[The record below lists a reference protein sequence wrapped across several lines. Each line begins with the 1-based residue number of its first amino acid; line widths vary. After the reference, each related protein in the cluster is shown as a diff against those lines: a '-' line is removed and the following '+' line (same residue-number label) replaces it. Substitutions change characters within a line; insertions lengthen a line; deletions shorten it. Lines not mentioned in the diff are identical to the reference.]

1 MKLPNAPDIS
11 NEAWAL
17 LKHID
22 TPEWRADPVAQL
34 GVIRLMR
41 GPTFTVMPGEVQ
53 RRLPLDAKLSFS
65 KIPGQNAER
74 WDAILRLAGDED
86 IYRALQYVPLPDRR
100 QPSEKIYPTT
110 GWLGTY
116 LRWAQEGEVPLGMHF
131 WSAVSLLGAA
141 CKRNV
146 FMDRGSFFLYPA
158 HGVLL
163 VGHSGLRKTQ
173 ALTALKQ
180 VLTSTNR
187 LADKWWQHQTSRP
200 PQEVPFFFDKD
211 PRLNLLPNDVNFLGL
226 LKKLR
231 GGIEAKFEDSIVR
244 LSKVQDSCGL
254 LCLGELGS
262 MLSKDGFSIGKTI
275 DTLIEMLDAPDY
287 YHYSSEKQGEVKLEN
302 VALSLVAATTPNWIQ
317 GNLTQRMSVGG
328 FTSRLLFI
336 YRANDDGREY
346 AEPMPLDPLGRDA
359 LAETLLEVSLMDKM
373 PLRLTLEAREWF
385 LSWYHLN
392 KAKSDSPTVD
402 PRVQG
407 YFRRK
412 DGHLLRLAM
421 VLSIS
426 EMGPRVVDLSHLQL
440 AAAILDHEELGML
453 DCFLASARHPDSP
466 LLEMIYA
473 AIEAAGPAG
482 VGHSALMRR
491 FYHHE
496 GVGRRFGELVMMLM
510 AMGRVEKVTN
520 PHGRALVYRA
530 VQEG

>member
-1 MKLPNAPDIS
+1 LALLDPPDVTDQ
-11 NEAWAL
+11 AFTL

-41 GPTFTVMPGEVQ
+41 GPTFNVLPGEVQ
-53 RRLPLDAKLSFS
+53 RRLPTDARISFS
-65 KIPGQNAER
+65 KIEGQNAAR
-74 WDAILRLAGDED
+74 WDAILRLHGDED

-100 QPSEKIYPTT
+100 QPSELVYPKT

-131 WSAVSLLGAA
+131 WAAVSLLGAA

-158 HGVLL
+158 HGILL

-180 VLTSTNR
+180 VLSAANR
-187 LADKWWQHQTSRP
+187 FGDRWWRSQMDRP
-200 PQEVPFFFDKD
+200 PAEVPFYFTRD

-231 GGIEAKFEDSIVR
+231 GNIEVKYDDKVVR
-244 LSKVQDSCGL
+244 LSEVPDSCGM

-359 LAETLLEVSLMDKM
+359 LGETLLNIAQLEKT
-373 PLRLTLEAREWF
+373 PLRLTVEAREWF
-385 LSWYHLN
+385 LAWYHLN
-392 KAKSDSPTVD
+392 KVKADSPSVD

-426 EMGPRVVDLSHLQL
+426 ELGPKVVGLDHLKL
-440 AAAILDHEELGML
+440 ASAILDHEETGML
-453 DCFLASARHPDSP
+453 ECFMASAKHPDSP
-466 LLEMIYA
+466 LLEMIFA
-473 AIEAAGPAG
+473 AIDAAGPGG

-491 FYHHE
+491 FYHQE
-496 GVGRRFGELVMMLM
+496 GIGRRFGELVMMLI
-510 AMGRVEKVTN
+510 AMGRVEKVPN
-520 PHGRALVYRA
+520 PLGRALVYRA
-530 VQEG
+530 VQGG